1 VTNVGCAIANRFR
14 SGHIAR
20 GRAPVFLARLTSTL
34 KTLCASPCGFDGAEN
49 PRARLIDPKREYPRL
64 FTFLHHD
71 GVYPTNNHSE
81 QSLRWLVIFRK
92 LCFGTRTAAG
102 SRSLSVLASLIV
114 TGKRH
119 GAHPLDITAAL
130 FTRTAPQTLS
140 IIFAPADTPHAI
152 LNKSPP

>member
-1 VTNVGCAIANRFR
+1 M
-14 SGHIAR
+14 
-20 GRAPVFLARLTSTL
+20 ARLTSTL
-34 KTLCASPCGFDGAEN
+34 KTLCAVPCGFDGAEN
-49 PRARLIDPKREYPRL
+49 LRARLIDPKREYNRL
-64 FTFLHHD
+64 FTFLLHD
-71 GVYPTNNHSE
+71 GGHPTNNHSE

-102 SRSLSVLASLIV
+102 SRTLSVMASLIV
-114 TGKRH
+114 TGRRH

-140 IIFAPADTPHAI
+140 IIFDHADSPQSI